1 MDYIEALLNVLYT
14 PLSYLSSPGERIY
27 LPYLLTSLI
36 IAILVERRNHA
47 AEAPLS
53 EAVGGIFPRK
63 IYTHSSSIVDYVYFL
78 SNSILYLFILLPFGG
93 FSLVVT
99 QYVTELLSS
108 VATPTASIGPVS
120 VWVTVLVTLLM
131 AMVADFGT
139 FFAHVLM
146 HRIPLLWE
154 FHKVHHSAQVMTPLT
169 VYRMHPLDD
178 GITLVI
184 TGSLIGTADALF
196 RFFVSAQ
203 ASPYVIAGLSIVT
216 VLFYVFGYNL
226 RHSHVWVSYGP
237 VLSKILISPA
247 QHQIHHSA
255 ARQHWNKNYGFVFA
269 IWDYLFKSLYVP
281 KEREKIE
288 FGIGRGEDREYSSP
302 LRLYMLPFL
311 KAGRLL
317 LKKKKRAVVHPVEQA
332 SKNR

>member
-1 MDYIEALLNVLYT
+1 MDYTEALYR
-14 PLSYLSSPGERIY
+14 PLSYLLSPEERIY

-36 IAILVERRNHA
+36 IAILVERRSHA
-47 AEAPLS
+47 AEHSLS
-53 EAVGGIFPRK
+53 ETVGGIFPRE
-63 IYTHSSSIVDYVYFL
+63 IYTHSSSLVDYVYFL
-78 SNSILYLFILLPFGG
+78 SNSILYFFILLPFGG
-93 FSLVVT
+93 FALVVT
-99 QYVTELLSS
+99 QYVTELLSL
-108 VATPTASIGPVS
+108 VATPTASAGPVS
-120 VWVTVLVTLLM
+120 VWITFVVTLLM
-131 AMVADFGT
+131 ALVVDFGT
-139 FFAHVLM
+139 FLAHVLM
-146 HRIPLLWE
+146 HRFPLLWE

-184 TGSLIGTADALF
+184 TSVLLGTVDAFF
-196 RFFVSAQ
+196 RFFVSTQ
-203 ASPYVIAGLSIVT
+203 ASPYVIAGLSVVT

-247 QHQIHHSA
+247 QHQIHHSV
-255 ARQHWNKNYGFVFA
+255 ARQHWNKNYGFIFA
-269 IWDYLFKSLYVP
+269 IWDLLFQSLYVP
-281 KEREKIE
+281 KEREQLE

-317 LKKKKRAVVHPVEQA
+317 LKKKKRAAVPSAEQA
-332 SKNR
+332 LKKG